1 MLKDHIDPDVMDHV
15 SIIVGVSALAGMIPT
30 VFSLVSIVWFS
41 IQIWESDTV
50 RGMTRRK
57 KKDDADSK

>member
-1 MLKDHIDPDVMDHV
+1 MLKDHIASDVMDPV
-15 SIIVGVSALAGMIPT
+15 SIIVGVSALAGLIPT

-50 RGMTRRK
+50 KGITRRRDK
-57 KKDDADSK
+57 NG

>member
-1 MLKDHIDPDVMDHV
+1 MEMLKDHIASDVMDPV
-15 SIIVGVSALAGMIPT
+15 SIIVGVSALAGLIPT

-50 RGMTRRK
+50 KGITKRRDK
-57 KKDDADSK
+57 NG